1 MSQEMLT
8 AWRSRLPLPS
18 LDQIEAQLRQQCL
31 KARHLQDRIE
41 VCSRAIL
48 SWINEQHVPCFLLA
62 GVLAYIRLV
71 NETGVTA
78 PLRYQMSSFEAWLER
93 KSDLS
98 ESERRLVRAKI
109 MGQLLPREEY
119 QRLFPIGQDR
129 YLPSS
134 HIITGHSSPD
144 LDTTVSSFWSWC
156 DAWAAPVAE
165 RLHYWNV
172 PGGLPDLVEIQFLM
186 LDPFGPQVAELPK
199 ARTTLAL
206 TAFDL
211 LASQPPIVVHLG
223 DRLGALPVQQA
234 PVAIQDAEGILVGE
248 LRQQDVD
255 RIRQLTNPLMACLHW
270 FERYFEQVLVDFLAQ
285 NQDPNALEAVLK
297 RLFQSQLRQADP
309 YTYQS
314 QEQQTR
320 IHHLIQILFH
330 LPQGAGATFGDLAKS
345 MSQQLQEPPCPEV
358 CFSLVR
364 AFLLESN
371 DPSAGFHL
379 LSKLSHVLAATSD
392 SIRVFLEQVDQALRV
407 KEQVLQVPDSIVK
420 GNADVEE
427 LRQRMGDHHALLSAL
442 VDDRGRRFV
451 EGLITAEDLR
461 RQPVGT
467 VSIRDFCNREEV
479 KIPPYFEVVSVV
491 DHHKISLETS
501 RTPTITM
508 ADVQSVNTLMAE
520 QALAMQMPYAAAGR
534 KAAELI
540 RERTSLAEVASPSS
554 LRRQQKLLC
563 QEQALQRP
571 SLRGGES
578 CWVAPERQWWQS
590 LSTLFAI
597 LDDTD
602 LLSKSTWRDLE
613 AVMTLLNLMAS
624 LTEKRELE
632 VVAFDDLTKDP
643 ANMAAARERLLSTDL
658 LNGLLAVVLKAKYE
672 SLNANI
678 EAAAE
683 GRGSSLFADLKIQ
696 NGCAAVGQIKLFDAN
711 RAFFFE
717 KEALLQNVWLH
728 GSQDMA
734 KQRPEID
741 LFIEMISSLH
751 TELKADVR
759 SPGESKENQDS
770 RAAQTSHETDDDELW
785 IWVPPPEA
793 SRVHLRVF
801 LANLVAG
808 PLQDYR
814 SSCSVTLIGPDKP
827 GLDRVF
833 REHFDLVTLE
843 STSAN
848 RPRTHGDV
856 TFAVLSLPR
865 GLLNSR
871 KATITPCLPRLG
883 S

>member
-1 MSQEMLT
+1 MSEEMLT
-8 AWRSRLPLPS
+8 SWRLRLPLPS
-18 LDQIEAQLRQQCL
+18 LDTIGAELQQQCL

-48 SWINEQHVPCFLLA
+48 SWIEEQPMPCFLLA
-62 GVLAYIRLV
+62 GVLAYIRVV

-93 KSDLS
+93 RSGLAQAN
-98 ESERRLVRAKI
+98 RRLVRGKI

-134 HIITGHSSPD
+134 HIVTGHSSPD
-144 LDTTVSSFWSWC
+144 LDTTISSFWSWC

-165 RLHYWNV
+165 RLHYWNI

-186 LDPFGPQVAELPK
+186 LGPFGPQLAELPK

-211 LASQPPIVVHLG
+211 LASQPPIMVNLG
-223 DRLGALPVQQA
+223 DRLSALPVQQA
-234 PVAIQDAEGILVGE
+234 PVAIQDGDGVLVGE

-270 FERYFEQVLVDFLAQ
+270 FERYAEQVLVDFLAQ

-297 RLFQSQLRQADP
+297 RLFQAEIRQADP

-314 QEQQTR
+314 AEQQAL
-320 IHHLIQILFH
+320 IHHLIQILFQ
-330 LPQGAGATFGDLAKS
+330 LPQGAQATFGELAHAIGQQFNTPSCPDL
-345 MSQQLQEPPCPEV
+345 
-358 CFSLVR
+358 CFQRV
-364 AFLLESN
+364 AQFLRGPKEQA
-371 DPSAGFHL
+371 AGFHL
-379 LSKLSHVLAATSD
+379 LSELSHALAATSD
-392 SIRVFLEQVDQALRV
+392 AIRVFLEQIDQALRI
-407 KEQVLQVPDSIVK
+407 KEQVLHVPDSIVK

-442 VDDRGRRFV
+442 VDEKGHRFA

-479 KIPPYFEVVSVV
+479 KIPSYFEVVSVV
-491 DHHKISLETS
+491 DHHKISLDTA
-501 RTPTITM
+501 RAPTITV

-520 QALAMQMPYAAAGR
+520 QALALQMPYASVGLDAQTVVREKEALAG
-534 KAAELI
+534 
-540 RERTSLAEVASPSS
+540 VCSPSS
-554 LRRQQKLLC
+554 LRRQQKLLWK
-563 QEQALQRP
+563 EQALQKP
-571 SLRGGES
+571 SLIGGTS

-613 AVMTLLNLMAS
+613 AVMALLNLMAS
-624 LTEKRELE
+624 LTAEREVE
-632 VVAFDDLTKDP
+632 VVAFDDLSREP
-643 ANMAAARERLLSTDL
+643 ANVSVARERLLSTEL
-658 LNGLLAVVLKAKYE
+658 LEGLLAVILAAKYD
-672 SLNANI
+672 SLSANI
-678 EAAAE
+678 EAASA

-711 RAFFFE
+711 RTLFFE

-728 GSQDMA
+728 QSQDMA

-741 LFIEMISSLH
+741 LFIEMISSLIPEPH
-751 TELKADVR
+751 AKSQVLEAPVKGRRERDK
-759 SPGESKENQDS
+759 GERGEPEQ
-770 RAAQTSHETDDDELW
+770 DELW

-808 PLQDYR
+808 PLSACR
-814 SSCSVTLIGPDKP
+814 SACRVALIGPDKP

-833 REHFDLVTLE
+833 REHFDQVALE
-843 STSAN
+843 SSSPH
-848 RPRTHGDV
+848 RPQTYGDA
-856 TFAVLSLPR
+856 TFAVLCFPR

-871 KATITPCLPRLG
+871 KACITPCLPRLG